1 MSFAIRL
8 RTARERN
15 GLSLQKLA
23 DAVGVSKAY
32 LWELETER
40 AVNPSLELLEKLSTK
55 LGVTIATLV
64 GENPTESPAQDESV
78 VMFRD
83 LQQLSETDRETIR
96 LMMERLKK

>member
-1 MSFAIRL
+1 MSFAVRL
-8 RTARERN
+8 RVARERK

-23 DAVGVSKAY
+23 DEVGVSKAY

-40 AVNPSLELLEKLSTK
+40 AINPSLELLAKLSTK

-64 GENPTESPAQDESV
+64 GENPDEASPQDESV

-83 LQQLSETDRETIR
+83 LQKLSEIDRETIK